1 MVIGF
6 FVPFTLLKSRNAPL
20 YASSW
25 ACRNMYKNAQ
35 CWRTVVH
42 ATISI
47 ASCPSLRSS
56 DLVHLCH
63 SLLELL
69 VLALLVAMAFLLL
82 QKYQYEGLVLLRRL
96 TIPHTSTEDSTL
108 CADIDL
114 TVSGDAHS
122 YLYRPLAVEP
132 LTWLLSRPLRG
143 TGQCPTTRI
152 CCFFTDHRLPQVQQH
167 P

>member
-1 MVIGF
+1 
-6 FVPFTLLKSRNAPL
+6 
-20 YASSW
+20 
-25 ACRNMYKNAQ
+25 MYKRPVLENSGPHSHLRA
-35 CWRTVVH
+35 
-42 ATISI
+42 AISI

-56 DLVHLCH
+56 DLIHLCH

-82 QKYQYEGLVLLRRL
+82 QKDQHDGLVLLQRL
-96 TIPHTSTEDSTL
+96 TIPHTSMEDSTL

-132 LTWLLSRPLRG
+132 LTWLPLRPLRG

-152 CCFFTDHRLPQVQQH
+152 WCFPTDHCLPQVQQH